1 MVVNPMK
8 FANQFREELIADLE
22 LVPSLCCPKCVITYV
37 DGNYEGNCFYADTRG
52 KKLQCVYDF
61 DGGTMKEAISE
72 WIDGVLKCLRGK
84 DDELVAKWRA
94 RLTV

>member
-1 MVVNPMK
+1 MK
-8 FANQFREELIADLE
+8 FANQFREELITDLE
-22 LVPSLCCPKCVITYV
+22 LVSSLCCPKCIITYV

-61 DGGTMKEAISE
+61 DAGTMKEAIGE
-72 WIDGVLKCLRGK
+72 WIDGVLKTCKRLKG
-84 DDELVAKWRA
+84 DELVTKWRA